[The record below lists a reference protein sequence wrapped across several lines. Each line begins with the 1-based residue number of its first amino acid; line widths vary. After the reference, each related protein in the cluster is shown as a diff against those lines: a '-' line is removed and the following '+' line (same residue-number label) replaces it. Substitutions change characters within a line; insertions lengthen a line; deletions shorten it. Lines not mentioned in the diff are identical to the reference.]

1 MHPPHPKNEWRKT
14 RLKIRLFENETE
26 NKQAK
31 IIEHPFLS

>member
-1 MHPPHPKNEWRKT
+1 MHPPPRKM
-14 RLKIRLFENETE
+14 REAQNKIKIRLFENETE